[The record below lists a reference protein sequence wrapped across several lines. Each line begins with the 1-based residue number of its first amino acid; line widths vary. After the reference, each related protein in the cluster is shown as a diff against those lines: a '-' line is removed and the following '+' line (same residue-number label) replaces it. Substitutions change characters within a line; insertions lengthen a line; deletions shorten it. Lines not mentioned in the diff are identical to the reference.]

1 MLNSLTYTNKVRV
14 TFIVL
19 CNCNSCMPSTFLFYR
34 EVNFFDG
41 AVFKC
46 TAIMTNFIRVDSLK
60 GTSYSYARILNN

>member
-1 MLNSLTYTNKVRV
+1 MHSV
-14 TFIVL
+14 
-19 CNCNSCMPSTFLFYR
+19 CMPSTFLFYR

-60 GTSYSYARILNN
+60 GTSRIMHARTHIE

>member
-1 MLNSLTYTNKVRV
+1 
-14 TFIVL
+14 
-19 CNCNSCMPSTFLFYR
+19 MPSTFLFYR

-60 GTSYSYARILNN
+60 GTSYSYARMLNNR

>member
-1 MLNSLTYTNKVRV
+1 MLLYY
-14 TFIVL
+14 VL
-19 CNCNSCMPSTFLFYR
+19 QTGPCMPSTFLFYR

-60 GTSYSYARILNN
+60 GTSYSYARMLNNR